1 MTLLIVAFF
10 AWVLTVLAPCVLPL
24 LPMILGASIDDAK
37 NKYAPYVI
45 IASLSLSILLFSIL
59 LKATT
64 VLIDLPIDFWK
75 IFSGVLIIV
84 MGVITLF
91 PNLWKNISMKLKF
104 SDNSNKMLWES
115 ASKSWNMK
123 NILIGFSLWPVF
135 SSCSPTYAII
145 LAIVLPSSLLFG
157 FVALVA
163 YIAGLAVVLLAIA
176 VFGQKFIKN
185 VKWIADPNGW
195 FKKILGLIFILVGL
209 AIMTGYDKTIEAA
222 ILDAGWIDTS
232 SFEQSIVEKI
242 DLPEQ

>member
-37 NKYAPYVI
+37 NKYAPYIV
-45 IASLSLSILLFSIL
+45 IASLSFSILLFSIL

-64 VLIDLPIDFWK
+64 LLIDLPIDFWK

-84 MGVITLF
+84 MGIITLF
-91 PNLWKNISMKLKF
+91 PNIWKNISTKLNF
-104 SDNSNKMLWES
+104 SNNSNKMLWES
-115 ASKSWNMK
+115 ANKTGNMK
-123 NILIGFSLWPVF
+123 NILIGFSLGPVF

-157 FVALVA
+157 FTALIA
-163 YIAGLAVVLLAIA
+163 YIAGLAAVLLAIA

-185 VKWIADPNGW
+185 VKWIADPNGM
-195 FKKILGLIFILVGL
+195 FKKILGIIFVLVWV
-209 AIMTGYDKTIEAA
+209 AIMTWYDKKIEAA

-232 SFEQSIVEKI
+232 SFEQSIVDKI
-242 DLPEQ
+242 DIPE